1 MASAKL
7 EVFELETVEMAAFA
21 RALSHPARIEILK
34 ILAKSEELACMA
46 IVRHLPLSQPA
57 CSRHIH
63 ELVKAG
69 LLSSRSKGSN
79 VFFKLNKSALDRFC
93 AGMNTSLHAIT

>member
-1 MASAKL
+1 MAAAKL
-7 EVFELETVEMAAFA
+7 EAFEMETVELAAFA

-34 ILAKSEELACMA
+34 ILGQSGELACMA

-63 ELVKAG
+63 ELLRAG
-69 LLSSRSKGSN
+69 LLSSRTIGSN
-79 VFFKLNKSALDRFC
+79 VFFKLNQTALKRFC
-93 AGMNTSLHAIT
+93 SGMNQSLNL